1 MGLISVDISVKMRL
15 LVLFLTSALVCL
27 SSSQLCLDE
36 MEVAAACVAQTDLSY
51 RLMAAVSQ
59 CEGGYGS
66 GYGGYGSGYESGY
79 YNGYGSGYESGYYSG
94 YGSGYG
100 SGYYGSGYSGY
111 GSGYGSGYYGS
122 GYGGYGSGYDSGYY
136 GSGYGSGYYGSGYG
150 GGYYGRKVERKGM
163 GEDWHNVLTRL
174 ALERQSHCYS
184 ASEITEYFHEYMS
197 HDLCIWEKIGWYN
210 LSSIGWIDFN
220 RYQQDIDSLA
230 PSVSSELS
238 WSSKMGECWGNST
251 SDLNQYFSECQY
263 SSEDW
268 STITNII
275 YSWADMTCFYP
286 IFQEACTNFLRE
298 QIYHY
303 SFGSNPEYYHSSGY
317 GSSSNYYYSSG
328 YGG

>member
-59 CEGGYGS
+59 CEGGYCS

-79 YNGYGSGYESGYYSG
+79 YSGYRSSYESGYYSG
-94 YGSGYG
+94 YGSAYG
-100 SGYYGSGYSGY
+100 SGYYGSGYGSCYYGSGYGGY

-122 GYGGYGSGYDSGYY
+122 GYGS
-136 GSGYGSGYYGSGYG
+136 
-150 GGYYGRKVERKGM
+150 GYYGRKVERKGM

-184 ASEITEYFHEYMS
+184 ASEITEYFHDYMS

-251 SDLNQYFSECQY
+251 SDLHEYFSECQY

-275 YSWADMTCFYP
+275 YSWADMACFYP
-286 IFQEACTNFLRE
+286 IFQEPAPTF
-298 QIYHY
+298 
-303 SFGSNPEYYHSSGY
+303 SG
-317 GSSSNYYYSSG
+317 NR
-328 YGG
+328 

>member
-51 RLMAAVSQ
+51 RLMTAVSQ
-59 CEGGYGS
+59 CE
-66 GYGGYGSGYESGY
+66 GGYGSGYESGY

-100 SGYYGSGYSGY
+100 SGYYGSGY
-111 GSGYGSGYYGS
+111 GS
-122 GYGGYGSGYDSGYY
+122 
-136 GSGYGSGYYGSGYG
+136 
-150 GGYYGRKVERKGM
+150 GYYGRKVERKGM

-251 SDLNQYFSECQY
+251 SDLNEYFSECQF

>member
-1 MGLISVDISVKMRL
+1 MGISVNKSVKMRL
-15 LVLFLTSALVCL
+15 LVLFFTSALVCL

-79 YNGYGSGYESGYYSG
+79 YSGYSSGYESGYYSG
-94 YGSGYG
+94 YGSGYE
-100 SGYYGSGYSGY
+100 SGYYGSGYGGY

-122 GYGGYGSGYDSGYY
+122 GYGS
-136 GSGYGSGYYGSGYG
+136 
-150 GGYYGRKVERKGM
+150 GYYGRKVERKGM

-251 SDLNQYFSECQY
+251 SDLHQYFSECQY

-268 STITNII
+268 STNTNII
-275 YSWADMTCFYP
+275 YS
-286 IFQEACTNFLRE
+286 
-298 QIYHY
+298 
-303 SFGSNPEYYHSSGY
+303 
-317 GSSSNYYYSSG
+317 
-328 YGG
+328 

>member
-66 GYGGYGSGYESGY
+66 GYGGYGSGYGGYGSGYESGY

-100 SGYYGSGYSGY
+100 SGYYGSGYGGY

-122 GYGGYGSGYDSGYY
+122 GYGS
-136 GSGYGSGYYGSGYG
+136 
-150 GGYYGRKVERKGM
+150 GYYGRKVERKGM

-210 LSSIGWIDFN
+210 LSS
-220 RYQQDIDSLA
+220 
-230 PSVSSELS
+230 
-238 WSSKMGECWGNST
+238 
-251 SDLNQYFSECQY
+251 
-263 SSEDW
+263 
-268 STITNII
+268 
-275 YSWADMTCFYP
+275 
-286 IFQEACTNFLRE
+286 
-298 QIYHY
+298 
-303 SFGSNPEYYHSSGY
+303 
-317 GSSSNYYYSSG
+317 
-328 YGG
+328 